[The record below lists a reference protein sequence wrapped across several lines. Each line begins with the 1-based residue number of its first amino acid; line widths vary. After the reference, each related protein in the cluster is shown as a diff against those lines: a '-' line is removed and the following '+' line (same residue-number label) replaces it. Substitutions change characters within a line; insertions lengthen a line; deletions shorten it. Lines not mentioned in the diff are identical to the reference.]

1 MPIVLLLL
9 LEEFEENAS
18 ARGFASLIGFVNA
31 DSIICKIAKLLKL
44 G

>member
-18 ARGFASLIGFVNA
+18 ARGFASVFGNVNA
-31 DSIICKIAKLLKL
+31 GSIICKIAEFLKL